1 MSAVVRIV
9 RTLGIAIGSLVAAYL
24 AFMLVAGALFGWTGK
39 DSPLAGFLVV
49 VLGGLVFAD
58 IMRRDR
64 RRSASESS
72 ATAA

>member
-1 MSAVVRIV
+1 MSKVVKV
-9 RTLGIAIGSLVAAYL
+9 FRTVGIALGSLVAAYL
-24 AFMLVAGALFGWTGK
+24 AFMLVAGSLFGWNGK

-64 RRSASESS
+64 RPSASEPAPS
-72 ATAA
+72 A